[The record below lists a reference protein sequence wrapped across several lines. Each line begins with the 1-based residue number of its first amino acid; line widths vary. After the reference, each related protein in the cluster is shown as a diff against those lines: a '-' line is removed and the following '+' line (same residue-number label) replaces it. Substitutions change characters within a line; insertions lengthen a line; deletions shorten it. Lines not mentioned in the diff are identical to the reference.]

1 MTLPVPVSFGKFDT
15 FYQGLNMDRMEERG
29 WWSESAMRLRAHR
42 YRGDSTVEA
51 RRRRRIVRNRQGL
64 GLAAEASVEANL
76 EESFNDASTSSG
88 EGPPEGY
95 VAPSVVSE
103 ADLLPSTGTTE
114 GIFFRD
120 DVAVAVNIRVKAAAI
135 NMASEGDDV
144 PPTGGSPRCNRA
156 ASATALLFAESGPP
170 PPWR

>member
-64 GLAAEASVEANL
+64 GLGAETGVEAEL
-76 EESFNDASTSSG
+76 EENFDNTPTLSR
-88 EGPPEGY
+88 EGPLEGNIALPA
-95 VAPSVVSE
+95 VRE
-103 ADLLPSTGTTE
+103 ENLLPLTGTAK
-114 GIFFRD
+114 GIFF
-120 DVAVAVNIRVKAAAI
+120 
-135 NMASEGDDV
+135 
-144 PPTGGSPRCNRA
+144 
-156 ASATALLFAESGPP
+156 
-170 PPWR
+170 